1 MRKSVFIGGASR
13 SGTTMLGA
21 MLGSHSL
28 MFATPESQFKF
39 DVAPQFDASAFTPKE
54 IIRYIKDHP
63 RFRLWNFEVDEPS
76 LDTSGHGALIRSIVD
91 QYAGWKD
98 KGAARFWID
107 HTPVN
112 LRHSDFLNQH
122 YPDCLYIHII
132 RDGRAVMASQ
142 FSLDWGSNDPVFAA
156 LKWIEPLCVG
166 MACES
171 AFPDRCLRVHYEQL
185 VLHPEEECK
194 RICKFL
200 GVYYEPGMI
209 RGEGFDVPAFTKSN
223 HQLVGQL
230 PLPERIDHWKKTLKT
245 EQIQIFEIMTFDL
258 LPMLGYPKVSQGF
271 QPKPSE
277 IRQAWLLFKGAV
289 QYLTIDRWRLK
300 RRLSK
305 KN

>member
-21 MLGSHSL
+21 MLGSHSM

-39 DVAPQFDASAFTPKE
+39 DIAPLFDTPTVTSNE
-54 IIRYIKDHP
+54 IISYLKDHP
-63 RFRLWNFEVDEPS
+63 RFRIWNLEVDEHS
-76 LDTSGHGALIRSIVD
+76 LDTSGHGALMRSVAG
-91 QYAGWKD
+91 QYAGWKN
-98 KGAARFWID
+98 KSEAGYWID

-122 YPDCLYIHII
+122 YPGCLFIHII

-142 FSLDWGSNDPVFAA
+142 FSLDWGSNDPIFAA

-166 MACES
+166 MACETT
-171 AFPDRCLRVHYEQL
+171 FPDRCLRVHYEKL
-185 VLHPEEECK
+185 VLNPEEECK

-200 GVYYEPGMI
+200 GVAFEPDMVK
-209 RGEGFDVPAFTKSN
+209 GEGFDVPAFTKAN

-230 PLPERIDHWKKTLKT
+230 PSPERIDHWKKMLKT
-245 EQIQIFEIMTFDL
+245 EEIKIFESMTFDL
-258 LPMLGYPKVSQGF
+258 LPMLGYQKVSTGF

-289 QYLTIDRWRLK
+289 QYLTIDRWRMK
-300 RRLSK
+300 SRLSR

>member
-21 MLGSHSL
+21 MLGSHSM

-39 DVAPQFDASAFTPKE
+39 DIAPLFDSPITPTE
-54 IIRYIKDHP
+54 IINYVKNHP
-63 RFRLWNFEVDEPS
+63 RSRIWNLGIDEHA
-76 LDTSGHGALIRSIVD
+76 LDTSGHSALIRSVVG
-91 QYAGWKD
+91 QYAGSKN
-98 KGAARFWID
+98 KSAAGFWID

-122 YPDCLYIHII
+122 YPGCLFIHII

-142 FSLDWGSNDPVFAA
+142 FSLDWGSNDPIFAA

-166 MACES
+166 MACET

-185 VLHPEEECK
+185 VLHPEKECT

-200 GVYYEPGMI
+200 GVEYEPDMI

-230 PLPERIDHWKKTLKT
+230 PSPERIDHWEKTLKP
-245 EQIQIFEIMTFDL
+245 EDIKIFESMTFDL
-258 LPMLGYPKVSQGF
+258 LPMLGYQKVSQGF

-277 IRQAWLLFKGAV
+277 FRQAWLLFKGAV
-289 QYLTIDRWRLK
+289 QYLTIDRWRMK
-300 RRLSK
+300 SRLSK
-305 KN
+305 KR